1 MVTGGRPVGVAV
13 MAYGTPAGPD
23 DVEAY
28 YTHIRRGRPPE
39 PEQLA
44 DLVRRYDALGG
55 TSTMARRTRA
65 QVDAIAAALEA
76 RAPGRFRVALGQKHA
91 APFIEDAAAELVAE
105 GAGTVVGLVLA
116 PHFSRAS
123 VGEYQ
128 ARLAE
133 VVSGAGARPVGISS
147 WSDLPAWLDLTATAV
162 RDALA
167 TLPAATKVLF
177 TAHSLPERVLVD
189 DPYPAELAASA
200 QAIASRAGLAR
211 WAGWGQAW
219 QSAGRTP
226 EPWRGPDVLQV
237 IRDLAET
244 GRAEG
249 VLVCPQ
255 GFVTDHLEVGYDL
268 DIEARAVA
276 EEVGLAFSRTRT
288 VDDDPTVMGA
298 LADLV
303 VATADAAT
311 DGPLAGG
318 AGPLLGG

>member
-1 MVTGGRPVGVAV
+1 MTIGVVV
-13 MAYGTPAGPD
+13 MAYGTPAGPE
-23 DVEAY
+23 DVEPY

-44 DLVRRYDALGG
+44 DLVRRYQALGG
-55 TSTMARRTRA
+55 TSTLAARTRD
-65 QVDAIAAALEA
+65 QVAAIEAAL
-76 RAPGRFRVALGQKHA
+76 GDGHRVVLGQKHA
-91 APFIEDAAAELVAE
+91 APFIEDAAADLLGE
-105 GAGTVVGLVLA
+105 GVTDVVGLVLA

-128 ARLAE
+128 GRLAE
-133 VVSGAGARPVGISS
+133 AVAAGGGRHAGIET
-147 WSDLPAWLDLTATAV
+147 WADLPEWLDFSAAAV
-162 RDALA
+162 CDGLAAL
-167 TLPAATKVLF
+167 PGATKVLF
-177 TAHSLPERVLVD
+177 TAHSLPERVLLG
-189 DPYPAELAASA
+189 DPYPRQLADSA
-200 QAIASRAGLAR
+200 RAIATRAGLPR

-226 EPWRGPDVLQV
+226 EPWRGPDILQV
-237 IRDLAET
+237 LADLAET

-276 EEVGLAFSRTRT
+276 DDLGLAFARTRT

-298 LADLV
+298 LAARV
-303 VATADAAT
+303 AATAERAFA
-311 DGPLAGG
+311 
-318 AGPLLGG
+318 